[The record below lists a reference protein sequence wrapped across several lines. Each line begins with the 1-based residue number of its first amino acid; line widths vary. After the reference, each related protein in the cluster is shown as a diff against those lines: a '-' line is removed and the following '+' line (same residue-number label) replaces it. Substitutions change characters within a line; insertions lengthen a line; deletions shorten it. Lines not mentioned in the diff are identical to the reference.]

1 MTLPKISVKLYL
13 AKHLFNELSQPRL
26 YVPINNDCI
35 TCEADE
41 KNYFSPKSLKR

>member
-35 TCEADE
+35 SCEPHE
-41 KNYFSPKSLKR
+41 KNYSSLKR